1 MTLSTPSQQLA
12 RFATELDLT
21 RVPEE
26 ISRQVKL
33 LLLDALGVGL
43 AARGE
48 PYSRIAMD
56 VATSM
61 GGAPESSVLGS
72 AVKLPAPWTALVN
85 GIQIHGHDFDD
96 THAGSVA
103 HTTSVNVPVVL
114 ALAERQRLTGAQAL
128 TALIIGVEV
137 TCRVGAAALGALHK
151 RGFHTTAIAGAMGGS
166 LAAGRCLGL
175 TDNAMVCAQGIA
187 GSSASGLREA
197 YLSGGTWTKLYH
209 PGWAAHAAVMA
220 GIMAER
226 GFTGTDTVYEGRF
239 GLYRSHL
246 HPEEWSPDVLL
257 DGLEE
262 RWEIL
267 NVVFKPYPCGILN
280 HPYIDLAL
288 QLMSEHNFTAT
299 DVDSVVAHIHPE
311 AARTVCEPVE
321 SKTRPASGYHAKF
334 SLQFNI
340 AAALVDGE
348 VNLRTYTDDKAKNPD
363 IVDLAGR
370 IEYAPDTSSPYPKTY
385 PGRIDIHLV
394 SGKTVSASMQ
404 YNRGSRENPMSVDEI
419 LHKFLTNAASVMDR
433 NRAQSIAEMVV
444 DVENIKEIQKVTD
457 MLKGS

>member
-1 MTLSTPSQQLA
+1 MTLPTPAQQLA
-12 RFATELDLT
+12 RFAADLDLT
-21 RVPEE
+21 QIPDE
-26 ISRQVKL
+26 ISRQAKL
-33 LLLDALGVGL
+33 LFLDALGVGL
-43 AARGE
+43 AAGDE
-48 PYSRIAMD
+48 PYSRIALE

-61 GGAPESSVLGS
+61 GGASESSVLGS

-114 ALAERQRLTGAQAL
+114 ALAERQRLTGAQVL
-128 TALIIGVEV
+128 TALIVGIEV
-137 TCRVGAAALGALHK
+137 TCRVGAAALGGLHK

-166 LAAGRCLGL
+166 LAAGRCLKL
-175 TDNAMVCAQGIA
+175 REKAMVWAQGIA

-220 GIMAER
+220 GIMAEH

-239 GLYRSHL
+239 GLFRSHL
-246 HPEEWSPDVLL
+246 NPEEWSPNVLL
-257 DGLEE
+257 DGLED

-280 HPYIDLAL
+280 HPYIDLTL
-288 QLMSEHNFTAT
+288 QLMSEHNFTAS
-299 DVDSVVAHIHPE
+299 DVDSVIAYIHPE
-311 AARTVCEPVE
+311 AARTVCEPIG
-321 SKTRPASGYHAKF
+321 SKTHPASGYHAKF

-348 VNLRTYTDDKAKNPD
+348 VNLRTYTDEKSKDVN
-363 IVDLAGR
+363 IVDLAER
-370 IEYAPDTSSPYPKTY
+370 IQYVPDTDSAYPKTY
-385 PGRIDIHLV
+385 PGRIDIRLV
-394 SGKTVSASMQ
+394 SGQTVSASMD
-404 YNRGSRENPMSVDEI
+404 YNRGSRENPMSVDEV
-419 LHKFLTNAASVMDR
+419 LQKFLTNAASVIDR
-433 NRAQSIAEMVV
+433 NRAQSITDMVL
-444 DVENIKEIQKVTD
+444 DLENIKEIQKVTD
-457 MLKGS
+457 MLKRL